1 MRTVV
6 AIGVAGSFGAVARY
20 GVEGFVSER
29 TNGSFPWGTFV
40 VNISGSL
47 VLGLLF
53 ALLIEGRVIMAPW
66 LRTAATMGL
75 IGAYTTFSTLS
86 LETFGMI
93 EDGAYLAAGFNAFGS
108 LALGLV
114 AVWVGIVAGRMI

>member
-29 TNGSFPWGTFV
+29 TNGSFP
-40 VNISGSL
+40 
-47 VLGLLF
+47 
-53 ALLIEGRVIMAPW
+53 
-66 LRTAATMGL
+66 
-75 IGAYTTFSTLS
+75 FSTLS
-86 LETFGMI
+86 LETFRMI

>member
-6 AIGVAGSFGAVARY
+6 AIGVAGFFGAIARY
-20 GVEGFVSER
+20 GIEGFVSER

-47 VLGLLF
+47 ILGLLF

-66 LRTAATMGL
+66 LRTAVTVGL

-86 LETFGMI
+86 LETFRMI
-93 EDGAYLAAGFNAFGS
+93 EDGAYVGAGANAFGS

>member
-6 AIGVAGSFGAVARY
+6 AIGAAGSFGAVARY

-66 LRTAATMGL
+66 LRTAATVGL

-86 LETFGMI
+86 LETFRMI

>member
-6 AIGVAGSFGAVARY
+6 AIGVAGSFGAVVRY

-40 VNISGSL
+40 VNISGSII
-47 VLGLLF
+47 LGLLF

-66 LRTAATMGL
+66 LRTAATVGL

-86 LETFGMI
+86 LETFRMI

>member
-6 AIGVAGSFGAVARY
+6 GIGVAGFFGAIARY

-47 VLGLLF
+47 ILGLLF

-66 LRTAATMGL
+66 LRTAVTVGL

-86 LETFGMI
+86 LETFRMI
-93 EDGAYLAAGFNAFGS
+93 EDGAYLGAGGNAFGS

>member
-29 TNGSFPWGTFV
+29 TSGSFPWGTFV

-66 LRTAATMGL
+66 LRTAATVGL

-86 LETFGMI
+86 LETFRMI

>member
-6 AIGVAGSFGAVARY
+6 AIGVAGFIGAVARY

-66 LRTAATMGL
+66 LRTAATVGL

-86 LETFGMI
+86 LETFRMI